1 MVATLITEANS
12 DFFLPAVSTEELM
25 NSDFFLGVYDE
36 ETDTACGVLAAE
48 AIEGHTIAIRN
59 LYVDGE
65 WRGRGAGRTLV
76 EALLELAYDMG
87 AGSVV
92 CAHSRP
98 NESDGIAELLEAC
111 HFIHDEEEDSP
122 IYSVRVGDCLR
133 LSKPGIEEK
142 KEYGSFTAL
151 DEISEEKW
159 QKLAFLWSE
168 EGGNEYGSFAL
179 QWPKERYLGSCSFIA
194 FDEKGRPEALLL
206 MIEADGGLKLDAF
219 ACLNQ
224 YSPTGLIALS
234 KRGVEAIIKEKGEDE
249 QVIVSTVSKN
259 GDKLLDEISE
269 GAKLQV
275 GATVLYTYDFR

>member
-1 MVATLITEANS
+1 MVATLVTEANS
-12 DFFLPAVSTEELM
+12 EFFLPAVSTEDLV

-48 AIEGHTIAIRN
+48 TIEDHTIAIRS

-76 EALLELAYDMG
+76 ETLLELSYDMG

-122 IYSVRVGDCLR
+122 IFSVRVGDCLR
-133 LSKPGIEEK
+133 ISKPGHEEK
-142 KEYGSFTAL
+142 KGYGSFTAL
-151 DEISEEKW
+151 DEITEEKW
-159 QKLAFLWSE
+159 QKLAFLWNE
-168 EGGNEYGSFAL
+168 AGGNENGFFAL
-179 QWPKERYLGSCSFIA
+179 LWPKDRYLGSCSYIA

-206 MIEADGGLKLDAF
+206 MIEVDGGLKLDVF
-219 ACLNQ
+219 TCLKRF
-224 YSPTGLIALS
+224 SPSGMVSLS
-234 KRGVEAIIKEKGEDE
+234 KRGIETIIKEKGEDE
-249 QVIVSTVSKN
+249 RVIISTVSKN
-259 GDKLLDEISE
+259 SYKLLEEISE